1 MPTQTELQFIEKVG
15 LSFEQ
20 LTLPRMAGRIF
31 GWLLI
36 SEQPLV
42 NMGELVE
49 VLQASK
55 SSISSMA
62 RLLIQANL
70 IELVSLPGQRRD
82 YYRIHPEVW
91 TNSLQDRMN
100 QAHAFRQLAELGLAA
115 LSGADSD
122 RRARLEEMRSMYA
135 FLERELP
142 LLMQRWEA
150 ERQESIEPNEREKR
164 E

>member
-1 MPTQTELQFIEKVG
+1 MTTQKELQFVEKVG

-42 NMGELVE
+42 SMGELVE
-49 VLQASK
+49 TLQASK

-62 RLLIQANL
+62 RLLMQIQL
-70 IELVSLPGQRRD
+70 IELVSLPGERRD
-82 YYRIHPEVW
+82 YYRIHPDAWV
-91 TNSLQDRMN
+91 NSLKDRVH
-100 QAHAFRQLAELGLAA
+100 QAQSFRSLAELGLAA
-115 LSGADSD
+115 LASADPE
-122 RRARLEEMRSMYA
+122 RRRRLEEMHSMYA

-150 ERQESIEPNEREKR
+150 ECKNLLVAN
-164 E
+164 

>member
-1 MPTQTELQFIEKVG
+1 MPDQNELQYIEKVG

-42 NMGELVE
+42 SMGELVD

-55 SSISSMA
+55 SSISSMT
-62 RLLIQANL
+62 RLLIQTDL
-70 IELVSLPGQRRD
+70 IELVSLPGERRD

-91 TNSLQDRMN
+91 TNSLHDRVN
-100 QAHAFRQLAELGLAA
+100 QAHSFRQLADQGLRL
-115 LSGADSD
+115 LSEAEPE
-122 RRARLEEMRSMYA
+122 RRERLEEMRSMYA

-142 LLMQRWEA
+142 LLMQRWKT
-150 ERQESIEPNEREKR
+150 ERLESISSKERR
-164 E
+164 

>member
-1 MPTQTELQFIEKVG
+1 MPTQTELEYIEKVG

-42 NMGELVE
+42 TMGELVD

-55 SSISSMA
+55 SSISSMT
-62 RLLIQANL
+62 RLLIQADL
-70 IELVSLPGQRRD
+70 IELVSLPGERRD

-91 TNSLQDRMN
+91 TNSLKDRVN
-100 QAHAFRQLAELGLAA
+100 QAHAFRQLAEQGLAL
-115 LSGADSD
+115 LSDTDPD
-122 RRARLEEMRSMYA
+122 RRDRLEEMRSMYA

-142 LLMQRWEA
+142 LLMQRWKD
-150 ERQESIEPNEREKR
+150 ERQE
-164 E
+164 